1 LHIAKIEDIH
11 AAVLVKIPDVE
22 FSGHWKNG

>member
-1 LHIAKIEDIH
+1 LQLAKIKDIQ
-11 AAVLVKIPDVE
+11 AAVLVKVPAVE